1 MRSAEFGGSRLDH
14 PSLGS
19 GWQAAN
25 SRKSRQPPWPVTT
38 DFCNKICHFR
48 TYAPQQNAASFD
60 HLIGER
66 EHRWRNFESERLCSL
81 EINHQLEFARLYHGQ
96 VGRVSP
102 LRMRPT

>member
-38 DFCNKICHFR
+38 DFCNKICQKR
-48 TYAPQQNAASFD
+48 TSADARHHRLISAS
-60 HLIGER
+60 
-66 EHRWRNFESERLCSL
+66 
-81 EINHQLEFARLYHGQ
+81 
-96 VGRVSP
+96 RVAFV
-102 LRMRPT
+102 